1 MKKSIKQKKVICI
14 IQARMNSARL
24 PGKVLKK
31 ISNKPILWYILNSLQ
46 YCKTL
51 DHIVVATTKKKSDD
65 QIAELCK
72 KMRVSVFRGSEK
84 NVLNRFCEAG
94 KKYTATYVVRICADC
109 PFVDPSIVDKIVRK
123 SIATDVDYTSNTL
136 PKTYPMGYEVEVI
149 KFSALQKAEKMTK
162 DSEDREHVTLFI
174 MRKPKLFSRYNVNA
188 PTSYNK
194 PKIRV
199 CVDTKDDFLVVQKIF
214 SEKNSQKNFISI
226 RQVINYLNKNPSIS
240 KLNSHVKPIVTH
252 GFV

>member
-14 IQARMNSARL
+14 IQARMNSRRL

-31 ISNKPILWYILNSLQ
+31 LSDKPMLWHILNSLQ

-65 QIAELCK
+65 QIVELCK
-72 KMRVSVFRGSEK
+72 KMRISVFRGSEK
-84 NVLNRFCEAG
+84 NVLNRFCQAG
-94 KKYTATYVVRICADC
+94 KKYSATHIVRICADC
-109 PFVDPSIVDKIVRK
+109 PFMDPSIVDKIVRK
-123 SIATDVDYTSNTL
+123 SIITGVDYTSNTL

-149 KFSALQKAEKMTK
+149 KFSALQKVEKMTK
-162 DSEDREHVTLFI
+162 DSGDREHVTLFI
-174 MRKPKLFSRYNVNA
+174 MRKPKLFSHYNVRA

-199 CVDTKDDFLVVQKIF
+199 CVDTKDDFLLAQKIF
-214 SEKNSQKNFISI
+214 AKKNSQNFFISI
-226 RQVINYLNKNPSIS
+226 RQVVNFLNKNPRIA

>member
-1 MKKSIKQKKVICI
+1 
-14 IQARMNSARL
+14 MNSTRL
-24 PGKVLKK
+24 PGKVLKT
-31 ISNKPILWYILNSLQ
+31 IFNKPMLWYILNSLQ

-65 QIAELCK
+65 QIVELCK
-72 KMRVSVFRGSEK
+72 KTRVSVFRGSEK

-94 KKYTATYVVRICADC
+94 KKYNATHIVRICADC
-109 PFVDPSIVDKIVRK
+109 PFVDPSIVDKIVKK

-162 DSEDREHVTLFI
+162 DSEDQEHVTLFI
-174 MRKPKLFSRYNVNA
+174 MRKPKLFSHYNVSA
-188 PTSYNK
+188 STSYNK

-199 CVDTKDDFLVVQKIF
+199 CVDTKDDFLVAQKIF
-214 SEKNSQKNFISI
+214 SEISSQKNFISI
-226 RQVINYLNKNPSIS
+226 RQVINYLNKNPNIT
-240 KLNSHVKPIVTH
+240 KLNSHVKPTVTH